1 MNLNPTSRPARA
13 AHGFQS
19 GRESRPHGTGQKL
32 SKSQTT
38 EILTTLVIMGLT
50 GVNHNWTAAEDAL
63 LGKMLDGEAARRIGL
78 TPLSIYLR
86 RKKLGIPAYKPTTK
100 PRAAK
105 FSRLIGRG
113 RKNKQARSTVIKRKS
128 KAWAPTEIAL
138 LGTDADLEI
147 AKRLGRTKA
156 AVQKERQLRKIPAI
170 GDKRPRIKSRGTIE
184 VLLFDQYSDAEIA
197 KLLRRDL
204 KDVTALR
211 RKLRKRTR

>member
-1 MNLNPTSRPARA
+1 MSLNPTSRPARA

-19 GRESRPHGTGQKL
+19 GRESRPHGTGHKL

-128 KAWAPTEIAL
+128 KTWAPTEIAL

-156 AVQKERQLRKIPAI
+156 AVQKEQLRKIPAI
-170 GDKRPRIKSRGTIE
+170 GDKRPRIKSWGTIE

-197 KLLRRDL
+197 KLLRRDVTE
-204 KDVTALR
+204 VTALR
-211 RKLRKRTR
+211 RKLRKGTR